1 MLHKLSTVLQYLF
14 LDMHSFPVDISTAKN
29 SMSLSTKT
37 MKFWAIVFKL
47 AVAILLQFN
56 DFG

>member
-1 MLHKLSTVLQYLF
+1 MLHKLSTLMQYFF
-14 LDMHSFPVDISTAKN
+14 LDMHSLPVDKSAAKN

-37 MKFWAIVFKL
+37 MKLYAIAFKF
-47 AVAILLQFN
+47 AVAISFQFN